1 MRRPREPDFGYAGA
15 ELPSVYARIPKPVS
29 TGVENAY
36 MCGRAQTLRVD
47 ANIFEN
53 GEKKLRFPMNTDTC
67 DKGFSYWLCPPYLL
81 FLVTFSHAPC
91 TL

>member
-1 MRRPREPDFGYAGA
+1 MRPKEPDFGYAGA
-15 ELPSVYARIPKPVS
+15 EFPRVDTRITKPVS

-67 DKGFSYWLCPPYLL
+67 GQGFSYWLCPPFLL